1 MNFEKKARLRKPVK
15 QQKEEDT
22 LKSFDALFDFRGMVF
37 NGFKS

>member
-1 MNFEKKARLRKPVK
+1 MNFDKKAKLRKPVK

-22 LKSFDALFDFRGMVF
+22 LRSFDALFDVRGMVF